1 MTDPTLTCPVCQKPS
16 VPDAPQGL
24 CPECLIK
31 TGFES
36 RAGND
41 PAKGGPAFVPPAV
54 EELAKLFPQL
64 EVLALLGQGGMGAVY
79 KARQLRLDRFVAL
92 KILAR
97 ERQDDPQ
104 FAERFEREARALA
117 ALTHAN
123 IVTVYD
129 FGEAGEHYYLLMEFV
144 DGLNLRQLY
153 RSGQFSCAEA
163 LVIIPQICDALQYA
177 HGQGIVHRDI
187 KPENILLDQDGRVKI
202 ADFGLAK
209 ILDPD
214 PKDLSLTG
222 VNQVVGTPH
231 YMAPEQL
238 EKPLTVDC
246 RADIYSVGVVFYEML
261 TGELPL
267 GKFQLPSQKAKTDS
281 RVDEVIL
288 HALEKEPELRYQ
300 RVSEIK
306 TAVENIAA
314 TPPKETPST
323 INKTSP
329 ANPITQRQAS
339 PKTREKKTTTF
350 GLVAGATLLVGAV
363 VLICVKIL
371 SQPAET
377 QHVNVPVSQ
386 LKTVRELGS
395 NAALPRDG
403 LVALWPGEGNGNDSA
418 GTNIAELTDV
428 TFAKG
433 KTGRAFALNGTSSYA
448 RIPGN
453 PSLDMENQPGLTISM
468 WIKPVDVDGFHPI
481 LEWHSPSTAR
491 HTIGVQLRLARS
503 KESQG
508 ELTAIIVDME
518 GHYHTLK
525 SAQGVVIKDV
535 FQHVAV
541 TYNRATG
548 TGTLYL
554 NGQVVAESTW
564 KSFAPKTKGDIWISY
579 RPSEAANS
587 YTYNTYFAGLLDE
600 IA

>member
-1 MTDPTLTCPVCQKPS
+1 
-16 VPDAPQGL
+16 
-24 CPECLIK
+24 
-31 TGFES
+31 
-36 RAGND
+36 
-41 PAKGGPAFVPPAV
+41 
-54 EELAKLFPQL
+54 
-64 EVLALLGQGGMGAVY
+64 
-79 KARQLRLDRFVAL
+79 
-92 KILAR
+92 
-97 ERQDDPQ
+97 
-104 FAERFEREARALA
+104 
-117 ALTHAN
+117 
-123 IVTVYD
+123 
-129 FGEAGEHYYLLMEFV
+129 
-144 DGLNLRQLY
+144 
-153 RSGQFSCAEA
+153 
-163 LVIIPQICDALQYA
+163 
-177 HGQGIVHRDI
+177 
-187 KPENILLDQDGRVKI
+187 
-202 ADFGLAK
+202 
-209 ILDPD
+209 
-214 PKDLSLTG
+214 
-222 VNQVVGTPH
+222 
-231 YMAPEQL
+231 
-238 EKPLTVDC
+238 
-246 RADIYSVGVVFYEML
+246 
-261 TGELPL
+261 
-267 GKFQLPSQKAKTDS
+267 
-281 RVDEVIL
+281 
-288 HALEKEPELRYQ
+288 
-300 RVSEIK
+300 
-306 TAVENIAA
+306 
-314 TPPKETPST
+314 
-323 INKTSP
+323 
-329 ANPITQRQAS
+329 
-339 PKTREKKTTTF
+339 
-350 GLVAGATLLVGAV
+350 
-363 VLICVKIL
+363 
-371 SQPAET
+371 QPAET

-600 IA
+600 IAIYNRALTTVEIQMYCAQ